1 MVKPITKETLFMNCM
16 ELDFA
21 TKVELEHWMATFEEK
36 VWTEDVMKELSKAGL
51 IRRTVAQVWN
61 KQNHRLTSTFEYEN
75 ENAYKA
81 CQKIIEEKV
90 MPKAQASYTI
100 KARNNRGVIF
110 YDYRS
115 QFKFLKSILENKLL
129 LLAY

>member
-16 ELDFA
+16 ELEFW

-36 VWTEDVMKELSKAGL
+36 VWIEDVMKELSKAGL
-51 IRRTVAQVWN
+51 VRRTVAQVWN

-110 YDYRS
+110 YDYKS
-115 QFKFLKSILENKLL
+115 WFISLKTILEDKSLL
-129 LLAY
+129 QTY